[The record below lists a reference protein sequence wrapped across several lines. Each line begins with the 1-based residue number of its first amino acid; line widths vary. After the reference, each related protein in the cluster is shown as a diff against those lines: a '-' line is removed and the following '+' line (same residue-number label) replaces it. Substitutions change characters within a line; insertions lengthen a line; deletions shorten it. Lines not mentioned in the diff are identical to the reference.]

1 MVLSALWASWGR
13 PGGTEQLVRLWTL
26 EITLP
31 KWRLSSLLYCLGR
44 GAATLLYLSSHQRSG
59 DNDRAYLTGLVQGL
73 GKLIHVKF

>member
-1 MVLSALWASWGR
+1 MGLLGKAR
-13 PGGTEQLVRLWTL
+13 RHGTVGKTVDSGD
-26 EITLP
+26 TLP

-44 GAATLLYLSSHQRSG
+44 GAATSLYLSSHQRSG